1 MKYLLQAAVVAA
13 VSLPLFAQ
21 TPAAQPAAVPAKAPA
36 PAVAPAPAKPAAPA
50 PAAVAAPAVA
60 PAGEAEKSPWRADA
74 GGDIRIRQE
83 AYGNI
88 PTIAP
93 GVDDHT
99 DYFRVRTRAWF
110 EVGYEDVS
118 LYARVANE
126 FRHYNGF
133 TPAQKVLDPKNGWKF
148 PDELVLDNLY
158 LDIKNL
164 IDGRLDLRIG
174 RQDLMY
180 GAGRV
185 ILEGTPSD
193 GSRTIFF
200 DAVKA
205 TVHLTPK
212 SSLDAFVIYNTH
224 DGMDLNVG
232 SLDRDLTR
240 GAAPQI
246 TEKGGGLYLTSK
258 EMKELPAELYYVYKR
273 ESNDKG
279 TGVVPA
285 RDTHTIGARV
295 MPQFGEQLSA
305 EVEGAVQFGDT
316 DVEPDQDI
324 LAYMGYAGLTY
335 KPDFGLE
342 GKPFFTAACYY
353 LSGDDNATPGE
364 DNRWNPVWA
373 RYPQFS
379 DLMVFAMP
387 AGRWSNLVYPH
398 VEAGIKCPCKH
409 NISVKAGPM
418 YAADEDQLAPRD
430 HSYQGVLATAR
441 YDFPLLTGVFGKRG
455 DVFGHVQAEVF
466 APADAGDGYYADDE
480 VGYFLRWEVSAKF

>member
-1 MKYLLQAAVVAA
+1 MKQLLQAAIIAA

-21 TPAAQPAAVPAKAPA
+21 TPAA
-36 PAVAPAPAKPAAPA
+36 KPAAPA
-50 PAAVAAPAVA
+50 ITPTKAVAPAGTKPAAATTAVV
-60 PAGEAEKSPWRADA
+60 PAGEAEKGPWRMDA
-74 GGDIRIRQE
+74 GGDIRIREE

-93 GVDDHT
+93 GTDDHT
-99 DYFRVRTRAWF
+99 DYFRFRTRAWF
-110 EVGYEDVS
+110 EVGYENAT

-126 FRHYNGF
+126 FREYNGY
-133 TPAQKVLDPKNGWKF
+133 TPAQKALATKNGWKF

-158 LDIKNL
+158 VDIKDV

-174 RQDLMY
+174 RQDLVY

-185 ILEGTPSD
+185 ILEGTPAD

-200 DAVKA
+200 DAIKA

-212 SSLDAFVIYNTH
+212 SSLDAFLIYNTP
-224 DGMDLNVG
+224 DAQDLTAG
-232 SLDRDLTR
+232 PLDRDLTR
-240 GAAPQI
+240 GAAGQI
-246 TEKGGGLYLTSK
+246 TEKGGGIYLTCK
-258 EMKELPAELYYVYKR
+258 EMKEMPAELYYVFKR
-273 ESNDKG
+273 ESNNKDTG
-279 TGVVPA
+279 TVPA

-295 MPQFGEQLSA
+295 LPQFGEQLSG

-316 DVEPDQDI
+316 DVEPDQNI

-353 LSGDDNATPGE
+353 LSGDDNVPGN

-387 AGRWSNLVYPH
+387 VGRWSNLVYPH
-398 VEAGIKCPCKH
+398 LQMGMKCPCKH
-409 NISVKAGPM
+409 DLSVKVGPM

-430 HSYQGVLATAR
+430 HSYQGILATAR
-441 YDFPLLTGVFGKRG
+441 YDFPLVSGLFGKRG
-455 DVFGHVQAEVF
+455 EIFGHVQAEVF
-466 APADAGDGYYADDE
+466 APAETGDGYYATDE
-480 VGYFLRWEVSAKF
+480 VAYFLRWEVSAKF